1 MTKAGVPP
9 LTCASTS
16 TRRGSRPTSA
26 CVRTRASTPST
37 LRGKPSRVRH
47 GLCAKVR
54 RFALTQGRSKLQHAM
69 AGDAEPLPWDS
80 NPFPG
85 WVDAVDAWRWQSL
98 GDGDWEKHGS
108 CPRCTHS
115 MDAKQGG
122 LVDMLPTEADAHA
135 EMLTSDDAG
144 P

>member
-1 MTKAGVPP
+1 
-9 LTCASTS
+9 
-16 TRRGSRPTSA
+16 
-26 CVRTRASTPST
+26 
-37 LRGKPSRVRH
+37 
-47 GLCAKVR
+47 
-54 RFALTQGRSKLQHAM
+54 M

-122 LVDMLPTEADAHA
+122 LVDLLPTEADAHA

-144 P
+144 PFVIDSPAARNFYVRCNCHEPHPGRPAELQYGCGQAGSIEPPPGS